1 MKLTWAVNQRKS
13 GRPFT
18 AAEIDRYEL
27 SFRVQGAP
35 DFTPLAVQPAAT
47 DVEYTHDVTDPGT
60 YEYQL
65 VCVPKTGATSD
76 PATGSAQILDQS
88 APVIAN
94 FTVTV

>member
-1 MKLTWAVNQRKS
+1 MKLTWVVNQRKS

-35 DFTPLAVQPAAT
+35 DFTPLAVQPAPA
-47 DVEYTHDVTDPGT
+47 DVEYIHDLTDLGD

-65 VCVPKTGATSD
+65 VCHPKVGAASD
-76 PATGSAQILDQS
+76 PATVRVTIADLS
-88 APVIAN
+88 APVIAT
-94 FTVTV
+94 FTATV